1 MCFLSICP
9 EAGNCV
15 EGDRTTCKPS
25 LLSKQQ
31 MGFLLSHNQ
40 CSHSSRVPKE
50 LVEAHG
56 DEIGLVLRKVE
67 KIRGHEGSGVGHHQ
81 PPPLLSVGDPVQAV
95 LDSGDV
101 ALQGEGEE
109 LLAGASLLGEGV
121 GDHGRLEMWL
131 RLGEVTSQ
139 DGARCS
145 PVHVQGL
152 RVQRQISHLC
162 APLQSLF
169 SDTMHAVVVVGAD
182 GQGGARARLA
192 EVEPLR
198 DEAAGAAG
206 IRGPNDFVLGGVR
219 VHVRQDSLLG
229 PKHPMSGHCGSLVG
243 RVGVAQSEAC
253 LQLSSPH
260 DMALPR
266 LHSTSVVKIDL
277 CFLLLSSFVVC
288 GGIQLGE
295 VRFPKRVQGRKIR
308 ILCNEP
314 VIGLLHVLLGKI

>member
-56 DEIGLVLRKVE
+56 DEVGLVLGKVE

-145 PVHVQGL
+145 PIHVQGL
-152 RVQRQISHLC
+152 GVQRQISHLG
-162 APLQSLF
+162 APLQSFF
-169 SDTMHAVVVVGAD
+169 SDTMYAIVVVSRN
-182 GQGGARARLA
+182 GQSSSGTPFPK
-192 EVEPLR
+192 VEPLCNQT
-198 DEAAGAAG
+198 AGSAC
-206 IRGPNDFVLGGVR
+206 IRGPHHFVL
-219 VHVRQDSLLG
+219 
-229 PKHPMSGHCGSLVG
+229 
-243 RVGVAQSEAC
+243 
-253 LQLSSPH
+253 
-260 DMALPR
+260 
-266 LHSTSVVKIDL
+266 
-277 CFLLLSSFVVC
+277 
-288 GGIQLGE
+288 
-295 VRFPKRVQGRKIR
+295 
-308 ILCNEP
+308 
-314 VIGLLHVLLGKI
+314 